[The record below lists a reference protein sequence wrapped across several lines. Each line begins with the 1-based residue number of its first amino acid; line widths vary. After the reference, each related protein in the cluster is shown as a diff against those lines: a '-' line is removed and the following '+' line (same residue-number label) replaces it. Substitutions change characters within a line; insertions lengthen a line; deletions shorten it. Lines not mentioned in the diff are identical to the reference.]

1 MPKVPL
7 KPYSRAGPSFSP
19 FPSSSSSSKT
29 GTRTL
34 LSRYRT
40 PLILVCVSTYGLGA
54 AGVFAYA
61 RYLSSSAASVA
72 LDVPLDVSDRYDKT
86 ATTFDPNINFTETI
100 SGINW
105 RRRQLAQQAKGYV
118 LESSAGTGRNSEYYR
133 LGGIKRLVM
142 LDQSVEMLKVA
153 EKKFKM
159 QHPAYRSVNFLT
171 QSALDPIPLA
181 PTSPDGYDT
190 VIQTMGLCSTPDPA
204 GMVRSLGKVVKPES
218 GRVLLL
224 EHGRSHYGWINQV
237 LDATA
242 NGHAAQHGCWWN
254 RDVGKIVGDA
264 VGEGGGGLEVVEMKR
279 YNFGTTWW
287 VELRKKGARQDMEK
301 RAAKVQEVA
310 QQT

>member
-7 KPYSRAGPSFSP
+7 KAFARTRPGSSP
-19 FPSSSSSSKT
+19 FPSSSLPSGKT
-29 GTRTL
+29 L
-34 LSRYRT
+34 PSRFRT
-40 PLILVCVSTYGLGA
+40 PLILVCISTYGLGA
-54 AGVFAYA
+54 AGFFAYA
-61 RYLSSSAASVA
+61 RYLKSTSVSAA

-86 ATTFDPNINFTETI
+86 AKTFDSDINFTETI

-142 LDQSVEMLKVA
+142 LDQSAEMLKIA
-153 EKKFKM
+153 EEKFKT
-159 QHPAYRSVNFLT
+159 QHPSYRNVAFLT

-181 PTSPDGYDT
+181 PTSLEGYDT

-204 GMVRSLGKVVKPES
+204 GMIRNLGKVVKPGS
-218 GRVLLL
+218 GRILLL
-224 EHGRSHYGWINQV
+224 EHGRSHYRWMDQV

-242 NGHAAQHGCWWN
+242 KGHAAQHGCWWN
-254 RDVGKIVGDA
+254 RDIGKIVGEV
-264 VGEGGGGLEVVEMKR
+264 VGEEDFGLEVVEMKR

-287 VELRKKGARQDMEK
+287 VELRRKKARGDTEQGEK
-301 RAAKVQEVA
+301 RVQEAVEKK
-310 QQT
+310 